1 MKYELSPLGESAVIV
16 QLGRVISE
24 ETHHAVR
31 NVSDNLQ
38 DNPINGMVD
47 YVPAFSSVTIFYNPM
62 EVIQAHSDSKVASPY
77 EIVCEQI
84 KERLDTITFTKRKEP
99 RTVEIPVCYEGEF
112 GPDLQIVAEHN
123 QISVEEVI
131 DIHTS
136 GEYLVYMLGFAPGF
150 PYLGGM
156 SEKIATPRK
165 ETPRTTI
172 PAGSVGIAGSQTGIY
187 PIETPGGWQLI
198 GQTPSTLFDIEK
210 DPPTLLE
217 PGDTIRFYSIS
228 LSEFKNMKEEQG

>member
-1 MKYELSPLGESAVIV
+1 MKYELSPLGDSAVIV

-31 NVSDNLQ
+31 NVTDYLQ
-38 DNPINGMVD
+38 DNPIDGMVD
-47 YVPAFSSVTIFYNPM
+47 YVPAFSSVTIFYIPM
-62 EVIQAHSDSKVASPY
+62 EVIQGHSYSKIASPY
-77 EIVCEQI
+77 EIVCEQL
-84 KERLDTITFTKRKEP
+84 KERFDNITFTKRKES

-112 GPDLQIVAEHN
+112 GADLQIVADHN

-165 ETPRTTI
+165 ETPRTSI

-198 GQTPSTLFDIEK
+198 GQTPSILFDIEK